1 MPFCTECGKSPT
13 TRGNNKRTINSTTK
27 LCNECTAK
35 SSANLGNST
44 TDGMNS
50 YFEQYHQSLMNGE
63 AASDESVL
71 SEDMLTKSVSE
82 LTVKDIL
89 TINMHANK
97 PIAERLD
104 SFMGQV
110 NSKVSNMDK
119 RIEFLEAENRKKA
132 EDNATL
138 KEIIR
143 NMQRS
148 LNKSDSDVRNKNI
161 IITSL
166 PEGDIETDH
175 KILKSDHENVSWI
188 LDFTKNESFSEEAIG
203 NFQIDRLGEP
213 KIGYNRV
220 LKITLPSAE
229 DRDAFLEEVKTLKN
243 APEPWSKVYVKKD
256 QHPTYIAENNK
267 LRKKMKLLKSNPD
280 NQNKDIKILKGKLL
294 VDNEEVD
301 GNTFFP

>member
-1 MPFCTECGKSPT
+1 
-13 TRGNNKRTINSTTK
+13 
-27 LCNECTAK
+27 
-35 SSANLGNST
+35 
-44 TDGMNS
+44 
-50 YFEQYHQSLMNGE
+50 MNGE

-175 KILKSDHENVSWI
+175 KIMKSDHEKVSWI